1 MFRHRWVGTR
11 KRKGGDGD
19 MNLTLWQEIGISL
32 VIIGGVPLALI
43 VVILMVMVAV
53 KFWSGKDC

>member
-1 MFRHRWVGTR
+1 
-11 KRKGGDGD
+11 